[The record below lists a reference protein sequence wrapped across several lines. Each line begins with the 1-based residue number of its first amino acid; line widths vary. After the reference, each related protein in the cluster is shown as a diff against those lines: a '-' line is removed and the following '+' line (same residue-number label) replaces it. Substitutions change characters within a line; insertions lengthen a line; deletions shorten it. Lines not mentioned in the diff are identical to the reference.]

1 MVKAGHTSLVV
12 KIDKLHTGKPTPNAI
27 YLIKHLAI
35 RASKNEE
42 TSNDLML
49 DVRQHASNQHVKLL
63 HN

>member
-1 MVKAGHTSLVV
+1 MVKAGHTSLV
-12 KIDKLHTGKPTPNAI
+12 KIDKWHTGKPTPNAI

-49 DVRQHASNQHVKLL
+49 DVRQHASYQHVKLL